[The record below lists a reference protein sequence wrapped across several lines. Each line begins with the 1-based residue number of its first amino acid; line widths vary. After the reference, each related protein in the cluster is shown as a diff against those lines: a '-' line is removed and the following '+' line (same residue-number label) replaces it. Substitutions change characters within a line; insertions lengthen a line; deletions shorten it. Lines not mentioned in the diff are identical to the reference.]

1 MTWDNNNMSDSQYM
15 RQLNVW
21 QNKDNMSD
29 VNREIKKMNKSD
41 KNVSIIIKDRS
52 LLSKILMFWK

>member
-1 MTWDNNNMSDSQYM
+1 MSDSQYM

-21 QNKDNMSD
+21 QNKDSVSD
-29 VNREIKKMNKSD
+29 INREIKKMNKSD
-41 KNVSIIIKDRS
+41 KNGLIIIKDRS